1 MKKNCSFLLLI
12 DWELAIHLL
21 YVSVGFIFLF
31 FCLNVTNEEKL
42 SLPVVFKKLMAYL
55 RPDAELLEIL
65 KFVNFDSLFL
75 DLLHD
80 CITCFII
87 SLSLQVSLKYACL

>member
-1 MKKNCSFLLLI
+1 MKGKIVFFFFLSI
-12 DWELAIHLL
+12 DWELAIRLL

-42 SLPVVFKKLMAYL
+42 SLRVIFKQLMAYL

-65 KFVNFDSLFL
+65 KFMNFVSLFL
-75 DLLHD
+75 DLLYD

-87 SLSLQVSLKYACL
+87 SLSL